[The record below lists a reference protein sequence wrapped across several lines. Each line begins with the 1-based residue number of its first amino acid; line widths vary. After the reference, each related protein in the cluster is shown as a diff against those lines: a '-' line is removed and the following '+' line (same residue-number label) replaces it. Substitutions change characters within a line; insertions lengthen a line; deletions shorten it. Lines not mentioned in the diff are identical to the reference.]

1 MILHLIK
8 QQAESRTARS
18 GDASI
23 ENAVYEIQKTNRR
36 RKAGGSYLTMEELRE
51 AINDAY
57 RVALSGAAAA
67 FFGGCYTVSQLA
79 AMVDREAVIHQ
90 AIALVSGDNV

>member
-1 MILHLIK
+1 
-8 QQAESRTARS
+8 
-18 GDASI
+18 
-23 ENAVYEIQKTNRR
+23 
-36 RKAGGSYLTMEELRE
+36 MEELQE

-67 FFGGCYTVSQLA
+67 AFGGCYTVRQLA
-79 AMVDREAVIHQ
+79 AMVDREAVINQ